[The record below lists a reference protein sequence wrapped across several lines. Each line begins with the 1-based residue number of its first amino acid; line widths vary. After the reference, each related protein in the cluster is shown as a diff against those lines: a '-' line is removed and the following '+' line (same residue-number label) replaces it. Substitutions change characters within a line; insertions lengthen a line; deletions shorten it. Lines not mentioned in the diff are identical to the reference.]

1 MDKRSVIVA
10 CLARYYLRFPGTQHN
25 NMENE
30 EGGNAKKVLH
40 LNPLVLYFPRKP
52 LPLIASSS

>member
-1 MDKRSVIVA
+1 
-10 CLARYYLRFPGTQHN
+10 
-25 NMENE
+25 MENE

-52 LPLIASSS
+52 FHFLLL